1 MPKLIHAADVHLGA
15 KFLSFGEKAN
25 QQREQLKKTFENIIN
40 KAVEEKADFLLIAGD
55 LFDANRVHQSLVD
68 FVKTQFKKL
77 KENDIQAVIIPGTH
91 DCLSPDSVYLREGF
105 AKEFPNVHVFNDPAV
120 NFKIFEEFDLTIWAK
135 PNVSNKSTKSPVV
148 KLEPK
153 DKKTKYNILMAH
165 GSLQIPG
172 KSSADAY
179 PIAFEEIAYS
189 GMDYVALGDWHSM
202 ADYSRGSVKAFY
214 SGSPEIIDLDQKG
227 SGYVLLVEIAGET
240 KISPLKIGSREVDE
254 LDISLDEIQDGSE
267 LREMILKGNA
277 PNLIR
282 TVNIKGF
289 SDPELAVIPDEL
301 EEELQDKFFI
311 LRINDVSHP
320 KIELIEEKNYPP
332 ETVIGR
338 FIRLMKERIGAAA
351 TEEEKRIAEEALRIG
366 VAELE
371 GKEVIE

>member
-40 KAVEEKADFLLIAGD
+40 KAVEEKADFLLIAGA
-55 LFDANRVHQSLVD
+55 LFDANRVHQSLVA

-77 KENDIQAVIIPGTH
+77 K
-91 DCLSPDSVYLREGF
+91 
-105 AKEFPNVHVFNDPAV
+105 
-120 NFKIFEEFDLTIWAK
+120 
-135 PNVSNKSTKSPVV
+135 
-148 KLEPK
+148 
-153 DKKTKYNILMAH
+153 KYNILMAH

-338 FIRLMKERIGAAA
+338 FIRLMKERIGAA
-351 TEEEKRIAEEALRIG
+351 TNEEEKRIAEEALRIG

>member
-1 MPKLIHAADVHLGA
+1 MSKLIHAADVHLGA

-120 NFKIFEEFDLTIWAK
+120 DLTIWAK

-172 KSSADAY
+172 KSSADA
-179 PIAFEEIAYS
+179 
-189 GMDYVALGDWHSM
+189 
-202 ADYSRGSVKAFY
+202 
-214 SGSPEIIDLDQKG
+214 
-227 SGYVLLVEIAGET
+227 
-240 KISPLKIGSREVDE
+240 
-254 LDISLDEIQDGSE
+254 
-267 LREMILKGNA
+267 
-277 PNLIR
+277 
-282 TVNIKGF
+282 
-289 SDPELAVIPDEL
+289 
-301 EEELQDKFFI
+301 
-311 LRINDVSHP
+311 
-320 KIELIEEKNYPP
+320 
-332 ETVIGR
+332 
-338 FIRLMKERIGAAA
+338 
-351 TEEEKRIAEEALRIG
+351 
-366 VAELE
+366 
-371 GKEVIE
+371 